1 MAKTPNPPSKVQ
13 QAVAINKAAQQAR
26 ITRVAETAA
35 TLAANAAK
43 AKAAT
48 DAAKKKAAADA
59 KAKADAAKK
68 LPGIPVKTETG
79 NYEYTDDAG
88 NTYKITTYSDGSSVK
103 SLVSS
108 GVSAKPEDYTSQREA
123 LKAALTSKGLNQTF
137 VNEVDNL
144 ALGLLSEYQGD
155 AEAVANVI
163 LFNNEITVNGV
174 KQQSPFAKYYGK
186 YNDALTKAN
195 RATLS
200 PAEIVNNVVQYEKIL
215 KNVPGLPATFYSD
228 EKITQYF
235 VNDISP
241 TELTKR
247 VNDAQAR
254 VAAADPQFKAT
265 IKAYYGMDD
274 TEILG
279 FVLDPTIGQAELAKR
294 QTATALGASAARSN
308 VSVSRQRAEELAS
321 LGITETAA
329 NVGFGQVSKNL
340 EASQRLASIYNEN
353 VTGLQTELE
362 QEQFLGLASQK
373 RKKLMEQ
380 EQASFAG
387 KAGIA
392 NVSLAQKTA
401 GTF

>member
-1 MAKTPNPPSKVQ
+1 MATPEQIRNAARAKAGLAEAQANAAKT
-13 QAVAINKAAQQAR
+13 A
-26 ITRVAETAA
+26 
-35 TLAANAAK
+35 AANAAA
-43 AKAAT
+43 AKAQA

-68 LPGIPVKTETG
+68 PPIIPVKTETG
-79 NYEYTDDAG
+79 SYEYTDSAG
-88 NTYKITTYSDGSSVK
+88 NTYKITTYSDGTSVK
-103 SLVSS
+103 NLISS
-108 GVSAKPEDYTSQREA
+108 GTSAKPEDYTSQREA

-174 KQQSPFAKYYGK
+174 NQQSPFAKYYGK

-200 PAEIVNNVVQYEKIL
+200 PAEIVNNVIQYEKIL

-228 EKITQYF
+228 EKMVQYF

-254 VAAADPQFKAT
+254 IAAADPQYKAT

-279 FVLDPTIGQAELAKR
+279 FVLDPSVGEEELAKR

-329 NVGFGQVSKNL
+329 NVGYGQVSKNL
-340 EASQRLASIYNEN
+340 EVSQKLASIYNQDI
-353 VTGLQTELE
+353 TGLQTQLE

-380 EQASFAG
+380 EQASFSG

-392 NVSLAQKTA
+392 NVSLVQNTA

>member
-1 MAKTPNPPSKVQ
+1 MAKPPTPPSKVQ
-13 QAVAINKAAQQAR
+13 QAVATNKAAQQAR
-26 ITRVAETAA
+26 TTRVAETAA
-35 TLAANAAK
+35 KTTAAD
-43 AKAAT
+43 T
-48 DAAKKKAAADA
+48 AKKKAADA

-68 LPGIPVKTETG
+68 PPIIPVKTETG

-103 SLVSS
+103 SLISS
-108 GVSAKPEDYTSQREA
+108 GTSAKPEDYTSQREA

-195 RATLS
+195 RAILS
-200 PAEIVNNVVQYEKIL
+200 PAEIVNNVIQYEKIL

-228 EKITQYF
+228 EKMIQYF

-254 VAAADPQFKAT
+254 IAAADPQYKAT

-279 FVLDPTIGQAELAKR
+279 FVLDPTIGEAELAKR

-329 NVGFGQVSKNL
+329 NVGYGQVSKNL
-340 EASQRLASIYNEN
+340 EVSQKLASIYNEDI
-353 VTGLQTELE
+353 TGLQTQLE

-392 NVSLAQKTA
+392 SVSLAQKTA

>member
-1 MAKTPNPPSKVQ
+1 MAESIKDKMAK
-13 QAVAINKAAQQAR
+13 AVATNKAAQETR
-26 ITRVAETAA
+26 TTRVAETTAKI
-35 TLAANAAK
+35 TAANAAATK
-43 AKAAT
+43 AQA

-59 KAKADAAKK
+59 KAKADAAKTK
-68 LPGIPVKTETG
+68 PGIPVKTETG
-79 NYEYTDDAG
+79 RYEYTDSAG
-88 NTYKITTYSDGSSVK
+88 NTYEITTYSDGTSVK
-103 SLVSS
+103 NLISS
-108 GVSAKPEDYTSQREA
+108 GTSAKPEDYTSQREA

-200 PAEIVNNVVQYEKIL
+200 PAEIVNNVIQYEKIL

-228 EKITQYF
+228 EKMVQYF

-254 VAAADPQFKAT
+254 IAAADPQYKAT

-279 FVLDPTIGQAELAKR
+279 FVLDPSVGEEELAKR
-294 QTATALGASAARSN
+294 QTAAALGASAARSN

-329 NVGFGQVSKNL
+329 NVGYGQVSKNL
-340 EASQRLASIYNEN
+340 EVSQKLASIYNEDI
-353 VTGLQTELE
+353 TGLQTQLE

-380 EQASFAG
+380 EQASFSG

-392 NVSLAQKTA
+392 NVSLVQNTA

>member
-1 MAKTPNPPSKVQ
+1 MAKPPNPPSKVQ
-13 QAVAINKAAQQAR
+13 QAVATNKAAQQAR
-26 ITRVAETAA
+26 TTRVAETAA
-35 TLAANAAK
+35 KTTAAD
-43 AKAAT
+43 T
-48 DAAKKKAAADA
+48 AKKKAADA

-68 LPGIPVKTETG
+68 PPIIPVKTETG

-103 SLVSS
+103 SLISS
-108 GVSAKPEDYTSQREA
+108 GTSAKPEDYTSQREA

-195 RATLS
+195 RAILS
-200 PAEIVNNVVQYEKIL
+200 PAEIVNNVIQYEKIL

-228 EKITQYF
+228 EKMIQYF

-254 VAAADPQFKAT
+254 IAAADPQYKAT

-279 FVLDPTIGQAELAKR
+279 FVLDPTIGEAELAKR

-329 NVGFGQVSKNL
+329 NVGYGQVSKNL
-340 EASQRLASIYNEN
+340 EVSQKLASIYNEDI
-353 VTGLQTELE
+353 TGLQTQLE

-392 NVSLAQKTA
+392 GVSLAQKTA

>member
-1 MAKTPNPPSKVQ
+1 MATPEQIRNAARAKAGLAEAKANTAKT
-13 QAVAINKAAQQAR
+13 A
-26 ITRVAETAA
+26 
-35 TLAANAAK
+35 AANAA
-43 AKAAT
+43 AKAQAA

-88 NTYKITTYSDGSSVK
+88 NTYKITTYSDGTSVK

-144 ALGLLSEYQGD
+144 ALSLLSEYQGD

-195 RATLS
+195 RAILS
-200 PAEIVNNVVQYEKIL
+200 PAEIVNNVIQYEKIL

-228 EKITQYF
+228 EKMIQYF

-254 VAAADPQFKAT
+254 IAAADPQYKAT

-279 FVLDPTIGQAELAKR
+279 FVLDPTIGEAELAKR

-387 KAGIA
+387 KAGVA
-392 NVSLAQKTA
+392 GVSLAQKTA

>member
-13 QAVAINKAAQQAR
+13 QAVATNKAAQQAR
-26 ITRVAETAA
+26 TTRVAETAA

-48 DAAKKKAAADA
+48 DAAKKKAADA

-68 LPGIPVKTETG
+68 PPIIPVKTETG

-103 SLVSS
+103 SLISS
-108 GVSAKPEDYTSQREA
+108 GTSAKPEDYTSQREA

-144 ALGLLSEYQGD
+144 ALSLLSEYQGD

-195 RATLS
+195 RAILS
-200 PAEIVNNVVQYEKIL
+200 PAEIVNNVIQYEKIL

-228 EKITQYF
+228 EKMIQYF

-254 VAAADPQFKAT
+254 IAAADPQYKAT

-279 FVLDPTIGQAELAKR
+279 FVLDPTIGEAELAKR

-340 EASQRLASIYNEN
+340 EASQRLASIYNED
-353 VTGLQTELE
+353 VTGLQTQLE

-392 NVSLAQKTA
+392 GVSLAQKTA

>member
-1 MAKTPNPPSKVQ
+1 MAKTPTPPSKVQ
-13 QAVAINKAAQQAR
+13 QAVATNKAAQQAR
-26 ITRVAETAA
+26 TTRVAETAA

-43 AKAAT
+43 AQAAT

-68 LPGIPVKTETG
+68 PPIIPVKTETG

-88 NTYKITTYSDGSSVK
+88 NTYKITTYSDGTSVK
-103 SLVSS
+103 SLISS

-123 LKAALTSKGLNQTF
+123 LKASLTSKGLNQTF
-137 VNEVDNL
+137 INEVDNL
-144 ALGLLSEYQGD
+144 ALSLLSEYQGD

-195 RATLS
+195 RAILS
-200 PAEIVNNVVQYEKIL
+200 PAEIVNNVIQYEKIL

-228 EKITQYF
+228 EKIIQYF

-254 VAAADPQFKAT
+254 IAAADPQYKAT

-279 FVLDPTIGQAELAKR
+279 FVLDPTIGEAELAKR

-340 EASQRLASIYNEN
+340 EASQKLASIYNEN

-387 KAGIA
+387 KAGVA
-392 NVSLAQKTA
+392 GVSLAQKTA

>member
-1 MAKTPNPPSKVQ
+1 MAESIKDKMAK
-13 QAVAINKAAQQAR
+13 AVATNKAAQETR
-26 ITRVAETAA
+26 TTRVAETAA
-35 TLAANAAK
+35 KTAAANAAA
-43 AKAAT
+43 AKAQA

-68 LPGIPVKTETG
+68 TPIIPDKTETG
-79 NYEYTDDAG
+79 SYEYTDSAG
-88 NTYKITTYSDGSSVK
+88 NTYKITTYSDGTSVK
-103 SLVSS
+103 NLISS
-108 GVSAKPEDYTSQREA
+108 GTSAKPEDYTSQREA

-200 PAEIVNNVVQYEKIL
+200 PAEIVNNVIQYEKIL

-228 EKITQYF
+228 EKMVQYF

-254 VAAADPQFKAT
+254 IAAADPQYKAT

-279 FVLDPTIGQAELAKR
+279 FVLDPSVGEEELAKR

-329 NVGFGQVSKNL
+329 NVGYGQVSKNL
-340 EASQRLASIYNEN
+340 EVSQKLASIYNEDI
-353 VTGLQTELE
+353 TGLQTQLE

-380 EQASFAG
+380 EQASFSG

-392 NVSLAQKTA
+392 NVSLVQNTA